1 MNSSNVDP
9 RNLIRRSPLLQCF
22 LLIAVALATAAPQFT
37 GGPSV
42 RVNPNVSAE
51 FKWITDVSWIG
62 KVEIFDNPDGTGAPL
77 VAVQATDAIGNP
89 IIASQQIVTVNV
101 VTPLANDTGY
111 FFRVTASDPNLLN
124 PDLVTP
130 TPLPPVFTGA
140 QALSNVRADSITT
153 NSATIAW
160 SANVIGF
167 GKVLYGTSSL
177 TQTAE
182 DTFNITDHAIDL
194 TGLSPATTYQFG
206 ASNVHAIDG
215 DDLASATGQFT
226 TSGVTTTVVF
236 TRPSVQPRVI
246 EVGQISTVSVTAK
259 FQGNS
264 VSGVIIGFAI
274 DPASTGSGTL
284 SSAQGVTDSN
294 GIATVQLTGTGSGM
308 VQINATA
315 PNAINS
321 PLKIP
326 VVVR

>member
-1 MNSSNVDP
+1 MSSSNVDP

-42 RVNPNVSAE
+42 RVNPDVSVE
-51 FKWITDVSWIG
+51 FKWITDVSWLG
-62 KVEIFDNPDGTGAPL
+62 KVEVFNNPDGTGTPV
-77 VAVQATDAIGNP
+77 VAVQVTDALGNP
-89 IIASQQIVTVNV
+89 IAATQQVVTLNV
-101 VTPLANDTGY
+101 VAPLTNDTGY
-111 FFRVTASDPNLLN
+111 FFKVTATDPTGSF

-130 TPLPPVFTGA
+130 TPLPPFFTGT
-140 QALSNVRADSITT
+140 QVLTNVHADSITT

-167 GKVLYGTSSL
+167 GKVVYGTSSL
-177 TQTAE
+177 TQMVE

-194 TGLSPATTYQFG
+194 SGLSPATTYQFT

-236 TRPSVQPRVI
+236 TGPSVQPRVI

-259 FQGNS
+259 LQTNP
-264 VSGVIIGFAI
+264 VSGVIVGFAI

-284 SSAQGVTDSN
+284 SNAQAVTDSN
-294 GIATVQLTGTGSGM
+294 GIATVQLTGTGSGI

-315 PNAINS
+315 PNATNS